1 MLKNATIEELR
12 KILREEFG
20 KELTLKEAFDLGH
33 DIVAFFDHLAKLDHK
48 DKISPYRNGVTSGI
62 IQT

>member
-12 KILREEFG
+12 KIFREEFG
-20 KELTLKEAFDLGH
+20 KELTFQEAFELGH
-33 DIVAFFDHLAKLDHK
+33 NLVAFFDQLARLDHK
-48 DKISPYRNGVTSGI
+48 DKIIPYQNGATSGI

>member
-12 KILREEFG
+12 KIFREEFG
-20 KELTLKEAFDLGH
+20 RELTFQEAFELGH
-33 DIVAFFDHLAKLDHK
+33 NLVAFFDLLARLDQNNK
-48 DKISPYRNGVTSGI
+48 AALYRNGATSGI

>member
-12 KILREEFG
+12 KIFREEFG
-20 KELTLKEAFDLGH
+20 KELTPQEAFELGYNL
-33 DIVAFFDHLAKLDHK
+33 VAFFDLLAKLDQK
-48 DKISPYRNGVTSGI
+48 DKATPYQCGATSGI